1 MISQIAFK
9 RHSFIGAAIAALL
22 LAAATPAAAQ
32 TVITL
37 KKEFVET
44 YKNRITIDADFF
56 VDKAHKHP
64 NSAAKDGDMH
74 VAGRSPHDVGLA
86 TVAEIMNAKEV
97 PAVVQAVHDAEGSG
111 QTVDVVGVWRL
122 WPEHGGQQEHN
133 QGDALAPFSTTN
145 PDHVFEIHPVTSF
158 GGTDVVATLHKIE
171 GFQEKDADDAF
182 RAYERTPSEIRTSQS
197 RITLET
203 TMVGFNYV
211 HFKMRLIDRQQPA
224 PPDGEIVYASILDL
238 GDELLVQKRR
248 VIFVKDTQPL
258 TKEAGMAAGDCM
270 EVLGI
275 PRINLAVLS
284 WRVRNAQQR
293 PEVLTWG
300 LPYEIIAVG
309 VYDDQPAPCGDDE

>member
-1 MISQIAFK
+1 
-9 RHSFIGAAIAALL
+9 
-22 LAAATPAAAQ
+22 
-32 TVITL
+32 
-37 KKEFVET
+37 
-44 YKNRITIDADFF
+44 
-56 VDKAHKHP
+56 
-64 NSAAKDGDMH
+64 
-74 VAGRSPHDVGLA
+74 
-86 TVAEIMNAKEV
+86 
-97 PAVVQAVHDAEGSG
+97 
-111 QTVDVVGVWRL
+111 
-122 WPEHGGQQEHN
+122 
-133 QGDALAPFSTTN
+133 
-145 PDHVFEIHPVTSF
+145 
-158 GGTDVVATLHKIE
+158 
-171 GFQEKDADDAF
+171 
-182 RAYERTPSEIRTSQS
+182 
-197 RITLET
+197 
-203 TMVGFNYV
+203 MVGFNYV